1 MLTCPDFCDDIP
13 VDLAEHAHQGTSFS
27 PRERGAQERAGYEA
41 TLTQD
46 FNRLLVLADTDE
58 KRAVLPAEFERY
70 RQGYRQ
76 RYVAMLAAKSRCVS
90 TMIAGP
96 SNFNTRRHQKS
107 GDTADKRAQEMI
119 EFRER
124 AVAAIRKVLQ
134 PELQPIMTGDADAGE
149 RLTDKIAKLEAK
161 QEHMRLVNAAIRRHK
176 GHDSQVAALQAL
188 GLEEQEAYALLKP
201 DFAGRV
207 GFPAYELTNNAA
219 NIRRLKGRAVL
230 VERNQALPD
239 TAVAGVNARYE
250 EAPAENRVR
259 LYFPDKPAAEIR
271 SRLKSRGFRWSPNSG
286 AWQAYLN
293 TSSIALA
300 REIAGVSS

>member
-1 MLTCPDFCDDIP
+1 M
-13 VDLAEHAHQGTSFS
+13 A
-27 PRERGAQERAGYEA
+27 
-41 TLTQD
+41 
-46 FNRLLVLADTDE
+46 NTDE
-58 KRAVLPAEFERY
+58 KRAAFPAEFDRY

-96 SNFNTRRHQKS
+96 SNFNTRRHAKS
-107 GDTADKRAQEMI
+107 GDSADKRTQELI

-124 AVAAIRKVLQ
+124 ALAAIRKILQ

-188 GLEEQEAYALLKP
+188 GLSEQIAYALLKP
-201 DFAGRV
+201 DFAGRI

-219 NIRRLKGRAVL
+219 NIRRLKGRVAI
-230 VERNQALPD
+230 VERNQAISD
-239 TAVAGVNARYE
+239 SSVEGTNARFE
-250 EAPAENRVR
+250 DAPADNRVR
-259 LYFPDKPAAEIR
+259 LYFPGKPAVEIR
-271 SRLKSRGFRWSPNSG
+271 TRLKSCGFRWSPTSG
-286 AWQAYLN
+286 AWQGYRN
-293 TSSIALA
+293 QNSIAVA
-300 REIAGVSS
+300 REIAGAANVKA